1 VSPPSATGAMSEIGY
16 RNKTRVFF
24 LSQLELKVK
33 EEAER
38 SACAEERAYLV
49 EAADKIGAA
58 IRMVAGGKK

>member
-1 VSPPSATGAMSEIGY
+1 MSEIGY

-38 SACAEERAYLV
+38 SACAEERAYLA